1 MNSRLVMDLQWF
13 ADEKTEKATPK
24 KRQDSRKKGQ
34 IPKSQDVNTAL
45 MLFVAFIILW
55 LFAGPAIF
63 SGLQGMMLDSLSRFL
78 HMDVTT
84 PNIASLFRTLT
95 WNMAILVLPL
105 MAITV
110 LAGAFGSFLQV
121 GSLFTTDP
129 LKLKL
134 EKLDPIKGAK
144 RIFSA
149 RALVELAKS
158 ILKIVFVGA
167 AVIIVLYMNIEDVLL
182 LSQKNIEVSAVTVG
196 ELALM
201 MGIVAAILLLILAIP
216 DYLYQRYDHEKQIR
230 MSKKDIRDEHKT
242 SEGDPKIRARRK
254 QKQLEMSMAR
264 LAQDVPKADV
274 IITNPTHFAVALK
287 YDQAKADA
295 PYVLAKGMDY
305 AAERIKK
312 IAREHH
318 IPMVEN
324 VWLARTMYANL
335 QVNDQVNEEMF
346 EAVAEVLAYV
356 YQLNGHT

>member
-1 MNSRLVMDLQWF
+1 MKRRLEMNLQWF

-34 IPKSQDVNTAL
+34 VPKSQDVNTAL
-45 MLFVAFIILW
+45 MLFIAFIVLW
-55 LFAGPAIF
+55 LFAGPSVF
-63 SGLQGMMLDSLSRFL
+63 KGLQGMMSDMFSRFL
-78 HMDVTT
+78 HLQVTEST
-84 PNIASLFRTLT
+84 TASLFRELT
-95 WNMAILVLPL
+95 WHMAIIVLPI

-110 LAGAFGSFLQV
+110 FAGAFGSFLQV

-158 ILKIVFVGA
+158 ILKIVFVGS
-167 AVIIVLYMNIEDVLL
+167 AVVIVLYLNIEEVLT

-196 ELALM
+196 ELAML
-201 MGIVAAILLLILAIP
+201 MGIVASILLLILAIP

-254 QKQLEMSMAR
+254 QKQLEMSMSR
-264 LAQDVPKADV
+264 LAQEVPKADV
-274 IITNPTHFAVALK
+274 IITNPTHFAVAIA
-287 YDQAKADA
+287 YDQTKADA

-305 AAERIKK
+305 AAERIKS
-312 IAREHH
+312 IAKDHD

-324 VWLARTMYANL
+324 VWLARSMYAQLN
-335 QVNDQVNEEMF
+335 VNDQVNEEMF
-346 EAVAEVLAYV
+346 QAVAEVLAYV
-356 YQLNGHT
+356 YQLNGAH